1 MNDNVLERYFTDRK
15 VDHPHLAG
23 VTAHEESDSHDLG
36 CFGVLR
42 GTSERSIMLEMR
54 KRDGSV
60 TAIGYAWLER
70 IEFDPS
76 EGIRLFA
83 AGLEITVAG
92 RNLNKEV
99 RPNLRLFEALTRH
112 RVPWLCEMGDSAILQ
127 AAETATLIES
137 IQWKTRTR

>member
-1 MNDNVLERYFTDRK
+1 MSDKVLERFSMSRK
-15 VDHPHLAG
+15 ADSHLAG
-23 VTAHEESDSHDLG
+23 VIGQEESDSHDLG

-42 GTSERSIMLEMR
+42 GASERSVMLELR
-54 KRDGSV
+54 KRDGNI

-83 AGLEITVAG
+83 AGQEFTVAG

-112 RVPWLCEMGDSAILQ
+112 RVPWLREAENADGMVTPESA
-127 AAETATLIES
+127 TVIES
-137 IQWKTRTR
+137 ISWKGAKR